1 MFKKSWF
8 ALFVLVILASACAGK
23 KEYTD
28 NELSEYAE
36 ILTQLYL
43 VQGYE
48 NSKMRE
54 GGDTIVIDKFDT
66 DTIYEMYGTSQV
78 EFQKAYKDLQGY
90 PEPFK
95 KTYEFVNEN
104 LDSLQSYLKR
114 NGRLDY
120 RLPLPTKFILSFKDS
135 TISSDASMLE

>member
-1 MFKKSWF
+1 MFKKSF
-8 ALFVLVILASACAGK
+8 LFFLSLALIAISCADK

-28 NELSEYAE
+28 VELSQYAE

-48 NSKMRE
+48 NSKLRE
-54 GGDTIVIDKFDT
+54 GGDTVKFDKLDT
-66 DTIYEMYGTSQV
+66 DTIYAMYGTTQV
-78 EFQKAYKDLQGY
+78 EFQKEYKDLQEF
-90 PEPFK
+90 PETFK
-95 KTYEFVNEN
+95 KTYEYVNAN

-120 RLPLPTKFILSFKDS
+120 RLPLPTKFILSFRDS
-135 TISSDASMLE
+135 TISSEASMLE